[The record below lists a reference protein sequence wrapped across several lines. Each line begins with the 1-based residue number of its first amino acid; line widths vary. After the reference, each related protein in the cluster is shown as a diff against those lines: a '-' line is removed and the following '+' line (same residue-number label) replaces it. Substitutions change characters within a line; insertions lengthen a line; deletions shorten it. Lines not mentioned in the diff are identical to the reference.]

1 MRKTQQID
9 RPSSIFHSAKTAA
22 GIPHAGGLVHDAL
35 VQNSLAPEVRAL
47 GYIGTA
53 TAGSREID
61 VAAITITRDDGRYHL
76 DIVPARPLRSIEDDR
91 LASEAL
97 RELGLMQIEVT
108 ASDIMAE
115 PRFSS
120 ARAVWTYRRCAVS
133 PEMRFKIQAA
143 LAEEGPLSLH
153 HLCTLVQGPQ
163 DPFSCVLGL
172 CCADIL
178 EIDLVPEPVG
188 PRTMIRSRS

>member
-1 MRKTQQID
+1 MRKTDQII
-9 RPSSIFHSAKTAA
+9 RPSSIFQSAKTAV
-22 GIPHAGGLVHDAL
+22 GIPHKGGLVHDSL
-35 VQNSLAPEVRAL
+35 VQNTLAPEVRAI

-53 TAGSREID
+53 TAGPREID

-76 DIVPARPLRSIEDDR
+76 DISPARPLRSIEDDR
-91 LASEAL
+91 LANQAICN
-97 RELGLMQIEVT
+97 LGLISLEVT
-108 ASDIMAE
+108 AADIMKE

-133 PEMRFKIQAA
+133 LEMRFKILAA

-163 DPFSCVLGL
+163 DPFSCVLSL
-172 CCADIL
+172 VCADAI
-178 EIDLVPEPVG
+178 EIDLLPEPIG
-188 PRTMIRSRS
+188 PSTIVRSRS

>member
-1 MRKTQQID
+1 MRQTQQIN
-9 RPSSIFHSAKTAA
+9 RPSSIFQSAKTAE
-22 GIPHAGGLVHDAL
+22 GIPHLGGLVHDAL
-35 VQNSLAPEVRAL
+35 VQNTLAPAVRAI

-76 DIVPARPLRSIEDDR
+76 DIVPARPLRSIVDDH
-91 LASEAL
+91 LARQAL
-97 RELGLMQIEVT
+97 CDLGLMSIEVT
-108 ASDIMAE
+108 AADIMSE

-133 PEMRFKIQAA
+133 LDMRMKIKMA

-153 HLCTLVQGPQ
+153 HLCTLVQGPE
-163 DPFSCVLGL
+163 DPFSCVLSL
-172 CCADIL
+172 ACCDAL
-178 EIDLVPEPVG
+178 QIDLLSEPIG
-188 PRTMIRSRS
+188 PQTIIRSRS